1 MDRTA
6 FEAALQRDGYEIVNR
21 TMEPNATNPE
31 HAHDFDAR
39 VMIVAGEMTLAIG
52 GSRRVYHPGETF
64 EIAHGHHH
72 AEIAEPEEVLR
83 RRTPRSPGD

>member
-39 VMIVAGEMTLAIG
+39 VLIVAGEMTLAIG
-52 GSRRVYHPGETF
+52 GSRRAYHPGETF

-72 AEIAEPEEVLR
+72 AEIAGPEGVSYVAGR
-83 RRTPRSPGD
+83 RVPG